1 MTRPEKT
8 CQKCKRPHPG
18 DWGVPFTLGPF
29 MPGVREAQK
38 ANFICSWCFRDY
50 KGRRRPMDDEWAA
63 GRLLH
68 SLATIPSIDGSRI
81 T

>member
-1 MTRPEKT
+1 
-8 CQKCKRPHPG
+8 
-18 DWGVPFTLGPF
+18 